1 MDGALEGALVLG
13 RASGVGGAAA
23 GPGEGATVGEE
34 GCGPAQQ
41 CRRMAD
47 SLSDGD
53 PPGLGLASSEEEGAD
68 GPDARAVGPAGAG
81 VAAEAAEDVSG
92 LDRDETAPVDEA
104 DDGDEDDRDP

>member
-53 PPGLGLASSEEEGAD
+53 PPGLGLASSEEEGRMGAMP
-68 GPDARAVGPAGAG
+68 GPLDPLELALLL
-81 VAAEAAEDVSG
+81 EAAEDVSG

-104 DDGDEDDRDP
+104 DDGDEDDREP